1 MTPTLLYR
9 GFLGSSSSLQLPIS
23 PKRLTLLQAEVLFPG
38 SCVPRE
44 RMRPE
49 TSAGLCQ
56 RGADRVAGSLLG
68 TYQGPYHTV
77 LEHTRAYV

>member
-9 GFLGSSSSLQLPIS
+9 GFLECSFSFQLPIS
-23 PKRLTLLQAEVLFPG
+23 PKRLSLQAEVPFPG

-56 RGADRVAGSLLG
+56 RGADRVADSLLG
-68 TYQGPYHTV
+68 NHQGPYHTV
-77 LEHTRAYV
+77 LEHTRDYV